1 MSKFE
6 QMETK
11 LTEGQYLVEALET
24 IGYKPVVDWNGQTL
38 RGYGGAIWPERA
50 QVVIPRAQLKGALA
64 DIGFV
69 RDASGVFRA
78 VIDDMDRDY
87 SGFDVA
93 WLGRLTQTYKEKQ
106 TMAVARAKGY
116 VFKGREVIDTPQG
129 KKVQLRFAVR

>member
-1 MSKFE
+1 MPPLHRV
-6 QMETK
+6 ETEK
-11 LTEGQYLVEALET
+11 
-24 IGYKPVVDWNGQTL
+24 
-38 RGYGGAIWPERA
+38 A
-50 QVVIPRAQLKGALA
+50 QVMIPRAQLGGALA

-87 SGFDVA
+87 HRFDSA
-93 WLGRLTQTYKEKQ
+93 WIGRLTQTYKEKQ

-116 VFKGREVIDTPQG
+116 VFKGREVVDTPQG

>member
-11 LTEGQYLVEALET
+11 LTEHQYLAEALEA

-38 RGYGGAIWPERA
+38 RGYGGAIWPEKA
-50 QVVIPRAQLKGALA
+50 QIVIPRAQLKGALA

-69 RDASGVFRA
+69 RDTSGVFRA

-87 SGFDVA
+87 SGFNSA

>member
-6 QMETK
+6 QLQTSV
-11 LTEGQYLVEALET
+11 TEGQYLVEALHEL
-24 IGYKPVVDWNGQTL
+24 GYRPSVDWNGQTL
-38 RGYGGAIWPERA
+38 RGYGGAVWPEKA
-50 QVVIPRAQLKGALA
+50 QVVIPRAQLGGALA

-87 SGFDVA
+87 HRFDSA
-93 WLGRLTQTYKEKQ
+93 WIGRLTQTYKEKQ
-106 TMAVARAKGY
+106 TMAVARTKGY

>member
-11 LTEGQYLVEALET
+11 LTEDQYLAEALEA

-38 RGYGGAIWPERA
+38 RGYGGAIWPEKA
-50 QVVIPRAQLKGALA
+50 QIVIPRAQLNGALA

-69 RDASGVFRA
+69 RDACGVFRA

-87 SGFDVA
+87 SGFDSA

-129 KKVQLRFAVR
+129 KRVQLRFAVR

>member
-11 LTEGQYLVEALET
+11 LTEGQFLAEALEA

-38 RGYGGAIWPERA
+38 RGYGGAIWPEKA
-50 QVVIPRAQLKGALA
+50 QIVIPRAQLKGALA

-69 RDASGVFRA
+69 RDVAGVFRA

-87 SGFDVA
+87 SGFDSA
-93 WLGRLTQTYKEKQ
+93 WLSRLTQTYKEKQ